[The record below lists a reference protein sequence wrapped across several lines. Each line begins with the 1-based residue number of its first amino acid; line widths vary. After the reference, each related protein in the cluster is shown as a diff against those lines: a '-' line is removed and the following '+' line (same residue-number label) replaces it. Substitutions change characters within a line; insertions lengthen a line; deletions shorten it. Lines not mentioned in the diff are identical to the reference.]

1 MKKFYTKTI
10 WKDGSATHIVNL
22 FGFKIAV
29 GFCGN
34 CVWPILH
41 FKSTDKV
48 NLVCFTLRL
57 SLHNETNVYVRR
69 SGRIDWNSTWIARKF
84 GVPMEQDFG
93 TIYSYEGILGRHV
106 DI

>member
-1 MKKFYTKTI
+1 MKFYTKTI
-10 WKDGSATHIVNL
+10 WKDGSSTRIVNL

-34 CVWPILH
+34 CIWPILH
-41 FKSTDKV
+41 IKSFIDRV
-48 NLVCFTLRL
+48 NLL
-57 SLHNETNVYVRR
+57 SLVLRFNVRDEVTVYVRR
-69 SGRIDWNSTWIARKF
+69 SGRIDWNSTWIARRF
-84 GVPMEQDFG
+84 GVAMEQDFG